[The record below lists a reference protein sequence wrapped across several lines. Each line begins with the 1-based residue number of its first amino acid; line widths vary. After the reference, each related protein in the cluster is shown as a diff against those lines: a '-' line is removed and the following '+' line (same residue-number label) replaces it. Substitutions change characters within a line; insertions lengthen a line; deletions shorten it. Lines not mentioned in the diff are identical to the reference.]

1 MEWDRAW
8 LRNKRRRELGTLT
21 DNWTL
26 LESYFEDVCQK
37 PRLLGGERDAE
48 RYKGSRLLLLEGM
61 ELLLG
66 WWRWW
71 GRVGRVVIE
80 GLTGTVPVEAEN
92 VT

>member
-1 MEWDRAW
+1 MA
-8 LRNKRRRELGTLT
+8 TLT

-26 LESYFEDVCQK
+26 LESYFEDACQK

-48 RYKGSRLLLLEGM
+48 GYKGSRLLLLEGI

-92 VT
+92 VI